1 MELENSFVVPADIE
15 TAWKTLLDVEAIAP
29 CMPGATL
36 TSFDGDN
43 FTADV
48 KVKLGP
54 VTMNFA
60 GAGKFVTKDE
70 ATHTAVIDASGKET
84 KGAGTAGALIT
95 AVLVEEGP
103 NSTRANIV
111 TDLTVTG
118 KAAQF
123 GKGVM
128 ADVSKRLIGQFAGN
142 LEQVIVARQGVAD
155 AAVAAAAAGGETV
168 VAAAPAPAPVMNNEA
183 LDLGNAALVPVL
195 KRVVPGR
202 HRRGGRRR
210 HHLVAGHPLVRSKA
224 CARSRNTRTVRKSVR
239 HRDESIRP
247 REKRGGRCKHPHL
260 STTYEPLRWT
270 TPSPSSRSMVTRL
283 DSSPAA
289 TASSP

>member
-1 MELENSFVVPADIE
+1 MELENSFVVPADMD

-60 GAGKFVTKDE
+60 GAGKFVKKDE

-95 AVLVEEGP
+95 ATLVEEGP

-155 AAVAAAAAGGETV
+155 AATAAAAAGSEPV
-168 VAAAPAPAPVMNNEA
+168 VTAPAPAPVMNNEA

-195 KRVVPGR
+195 KRVVPVVIGVIVV
-202 HRRGGRRR
+202 GGIIWW
-210 HHLVAGHPLVRSKA
+210 LA
-224 CARSRNTRTVRKSVR
+224 TR
-239 HRDESIRP
+239 
-247 REKRGGRCKHPHL
+247 
-260 STTYEPLRWT
+260 
-270 TPSPSSRSMVTRL
+270 
-283 DSSPAA
+283 
-289 TASSP
+289 

>member
-168 VAAAPAPAPVMNNEA
+168 VAAAPVPAPVMNNEA

-195 KRVVPGR
+195 KRVVPVVIGVVVV
-202 HRRGGRRR
+202 GGIIWW
-210 HHLVAGHPLVRSKA
+210 LA
-224 CARSRNTRTVRKSVR
+224 TR
-239 HRDESIRP
+239 
-247 REKRGGRCKHPHL
+247 
-260 STTYEPLRWT
+260 
-270 TPSPSSRSMVTRL
+270 
-283 DSSPAA
+283 
-289 TASSP
+289 

>member
-1 MELENSFVVPADIE
+1 MELENSFVVPADME

-60 GAGKFVTKDE
+60 GAGKFVKKDE

-95 AVLVEEGP
+95 ATLVEEGP

-155 AAVAAAAAGGETV
+155 AATAAAASGGEA
-168 VAAAPAPAPVMNNEA
+168 VATAPAPVPVMNNEA

-195 KRVVPGR
+195 KRVVPVVIGVIVV
-202 HRRGGRRR
+202 GGIIWW
-210 HHLVAGHPLVRSKA
+210 LA
-224 CARSRNTRTVRKSVR
+224 SR
-239 HRDESIRP
+239 
-247 REKRGGRCKHPHL
+247 
-260 STTYEPLRWT
+260 
-270 TPSPSSRSMVTRL
+270 
-283 DSSPAA
+283 
-289 TASSP
+289 

>member
-1 MELENSFVVPADIE
+1 MELENSFVVPADID

-29 CMPGATL
+29 CMPGAKL

-60 GAGKFVTKDE
+60 GAGKFVEKDE
-70 ATHTAVIDASGKET
+70 ANHKAVIDASGKET

-95 AVLVEEGP
+95 AILVEEGP
-103 NSTRANIV
+103 NSTRANIT

-123 GKGVM
+123 GRGVM
-128 ADVSKRLIGQFAGN
+128 ADVSKRLIDQFAGN
-142 LEQVIVARQGVAD
+142 LEQVIVARQGVATA
-155 AAVAAAAAGGETV
+155 AAVATAAGGEP
-168 VAAAPAPAPVMNNEA
+168 VAAPPAPAPVLNNDA

-195 KRVVPGR
+195 KRVVPVVIGIAVVVGIIIWIANR
-202 HRRGGRRR
+202 
-210 HHLVAGHPLVRSKA
+210 
-224 CARSRNTRTVRKSVR
+224 
-239 HRDESIRP
+239 
-247 REKRGGRCKHPHL
+247 
-260 STTYEPLRWT
+260 
-270 TPSPSSRSMVTRL
+270 
-283 DSSPAA
+283 
-289 TASSP
+289 

>member
-1 MELENSFVVPADIE
+1 MELENSFVVPADID

-103 NSTRANIV
+103 NSTRANII

-155 AAVAAAAAGGETV
+155 AATAAAGGEAV
-168 VAAAPAPAPVMNNEA
+168 VTAPAPAPVMNNEA

-195 KRVVPGR
+195 KRVVPVVIG
-202 HRRGGRRR
+202 
-210 HHLVAGHPLVRSKA
+210 LVVVVGIIWWLA
-224 CARSRNTRTVRKSVR
+224 SR
-239 HRDESIRP
+239 
-247 REKRGGRCKHPHL
+247 
-260 STTYEPLRWT
+260 
-270 TPSPSSRSMVTRL
+270 
-283 DSSPAA
+283 
-289 TASSP
+289 

>member
-60 GAGKFVTKDE
+60 GAGSFVKKDE

-123 GKGVM
+123 GRGVM

-142 LEQVIVARQGVAD
+142 LEQVIVARQGVAT
-155 AAVAAAAAGGETV
+155 AAAAAAAGGEAV
-168 VAAAPAPAPVMNNEA
+168 VTEAAPAPAPVLNNEA

-195 KRVVPGR
+195 KRVVPVVVVLVVV
-202 HRRGGRRR
+202 GGIIWW
-210 HHLVAGHPLVRSKA
+210 LA
-224 CARSRNTRTVRKSVR
+224 SR
-239 HRDESIRP
+239 
-247 REKRGGRCKHPHL
+247 
-260 STTYEPLRWT
+260 
-270 TPSPSSRSMVTRL
+270 
-283 DSSPAA
+283 
-289 TASSP
+289 